1 MHITNFGHMRVSL
14 PVNESNKVGGGDK
27 PAGWKVV
34 DLPKV
39 KRGGGENNFEQ
50 LNNLYLQNQ
59 TKLLGKSIIFARERA
74 TVFASAIKLAG
85 GDASA
90 INHLIKQYESKGFS
104 ELKSNDVRVLN
115 KTVYQELQKQ
125 FGIKNKNDAQIKAK
139 EIFTSHLNNKPW
151 NTITKSLEHGGKLYR
166 FELTPASQMK
176 IGGNDIFE
184 NKYNGKGICC
194 ASTTEAKHIANMWI
208 SKVTGNNGE
217 ELFSGIRHGVL
228 SPYGLDKNTSE
239 REVAAFSKAKE
250 LATAALFSKP
260 DLMKRALAGET
271 VNLRMVS
278 TALLTPTNVA
288 GGEDVML
295 KDQIKALKRLMSS
308 KGQPTELKIEGENGV
323 LKSVKVNLE
332 ILPFNCGVNEMALK
346 LGLGW
351 KTVDKLNNASIETLL
366 GDSFLAK
373 GIVTGWAG
381 EHIKLNP
388 HKLKDILTLAG
399 QIREI
404 ITNDLHKTDGG
415 EPYKLSQRISMLAYE
430 IGAVPCWNCKSGK
443 DRTGMH
449 DAEVKREI
457 IMKNQSG
464 EYSKVNG
471 KLSKE
476 DQILFGR
483 VLINSGNMEIQENN
497 TGVPGSKVIKK
508 LPMSSLDLSYSKRIG
523 DNKIWDMVKGFSSF
537 V

>member
-1 MHITNFGHMRVSL
+1 MQITNFGHMRVSL

-27 PAGWKVV
+27 PTGGKVV
-34 DLPKV
+34 DLPRV
-39 KRGGGENNFEQ
+39 KRGGGEKALEQ
-50 LNNLYLQNQ
+50 LNSLYLQNQ
-59 TKLLGKSIIFARERA
+59 TKLLGKSIVFAHERA

-85 GDASA
+85 GDASV
-90 INHLIKQYESKGFS
+90 INELIKQYESKGLS
-104 ELKSNDVRVLN
+104 ELKSNDIKVLN
-115 KTVYQELQKQ
+115 RTVYQELQKQ

-139 EIFTSHLNNKPW
+139 EIFTKHLNNKPW
-151 NTITKSLEHGGKLYR
+151 DTITKAIEHGGKSYR

-176 IGGNDIFE
+176 IGRNDIFE

-194 ASTTEAKHIANMWI
+194 ASTTETKHITNMWI
-208 SKVTGNNGE
+208 SKVTSDNGE

-228 SPYGLDKNTSE
+228 SPYGLEKNTRE
-239 REVAAFSKAKE
+239 RESAAFSKARE

-260 DLMKRALAGET
+260 ELVNRALAGET

-278 TALLTPTNVA
+278 TALLTPTKVA

-295 KDQIKALKRLMSS
+295 KDQIKALRRLISS
-308 KGQPTELKIEGENGV
+308 KEQPTELKIEDENGV

-332 ILPFNCGVNEMALK
+332 ILPFNCGVNELALK

-351 KTVDKLNNASIETLL
+351 KAVDKLNNASIETLL
-366 GDSFLAK
+366 GNDFLSK
-373 GIVTGWAG
+373 GVVGGWAG
-381 EHIKLNP
+381 EHTKLNP
-388 HKLKDILTLAG
+388 HKQKDILTLAG

-404 ITNDLHKTDGG
+404 MINDLHKNDGG

-449 DAEVKREI
+449 DAEVKREV
-457 IMKNQSG
+457 IMKHQSG

-476 DQILFGR
+476 DQVLFGEI
-483 VLINSGNMEIQENN
+483 LINSGNMEIQENN